1 MDLIRWNPAREMFNL
16 RNRINSMFDDFFFP
30 ARTSGEE
37 GSLWSWNPV
46 VDIYEDKDS
55 IVIKAELPGVDKD
68 KIAVDVKGRVLTL
81 KGERV
86 ADNEVSEDSYYR
98 RERVYGKFERAFTLP
113 VAVDPDKI
121 KAEYK
126 DGVLKVEIPKPEE
139 EKPKQIAID
148 G

>member
-30 ARTSGEE
+30 TRTSGED

-46 VDIYEDKDS
+46 VDIYEDKDNI
-55 IVIKAELPGVDKD
+55 IVKAELPGVDKD

-81 KGERV
+81 KGERM
-86 ADNEVSEDSYYR
+86 ADNEVSEDNYYR

-113 VAVDPDKI
+113 AAIDPDKI

-139 EKPKQIAID
+139 EKPKQITIN
-148 G
+148 